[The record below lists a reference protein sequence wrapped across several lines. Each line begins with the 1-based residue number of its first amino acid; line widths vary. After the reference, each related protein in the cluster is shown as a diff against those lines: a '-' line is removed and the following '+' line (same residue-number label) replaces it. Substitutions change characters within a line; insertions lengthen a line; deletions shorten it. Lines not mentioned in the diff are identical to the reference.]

1 MLELHV
7 WGPGFGLPSIDP
19 LCLAAIAYLNLVLP
33 REEWKVVPSS
43 NPLLSPNS
51 AFLSPEKE
59 FLLADFDQSTCP
71 HFSSPRASRKTA
83 GSPASHK

>member
-7 WGPGFGLPSIDP
+7 WGSGFGLPSIDP

-51 AFLSPEKE
+51 LFPSPPESILS
-59 FLLADFDQSTCP
+59 
-71 HFSSPRASRKTA
+71 
-83 GSPASHK
+83 G